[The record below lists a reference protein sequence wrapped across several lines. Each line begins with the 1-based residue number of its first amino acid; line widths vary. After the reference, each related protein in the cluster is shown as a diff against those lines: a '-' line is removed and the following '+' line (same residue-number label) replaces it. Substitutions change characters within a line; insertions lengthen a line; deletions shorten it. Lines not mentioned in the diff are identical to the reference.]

1 MMERMH
7 RCRVPLLVST
17 VLVVTLMASSSGIA
31 QNQTA
36 YEGPGLDFEY
46 PEQHMLFLKG
56 VEENHFL
63 DRNWTTITGLPS
75 GSASFSKTSSF
86 TLPTIVDAY
95 SSPTQEPFNFEGNI
109 SIRLFASLESA
120 SDICSTSDIPL
131 GGPLGSETQFYVSLT
146 MGGISAISGANSES
160 IVMSQDRTN
169 PHIFEVRA
177 ENVNISMNSG
187 EEIRLSIQVRH
198 ECAVS
203 GTLWWGTYDAR
214 TGVVFDGHIVEA
226 ELDVIVDQNRM
237 ARIEFTPFSPWGESD
252 FSAQSIELV
261 GPIPWSEMR
270 HGKHYE
276 DDWIDHFELP
286 DGFSK
291 GEGNR
296 TVLNWITDEPLV
308 PGNYML
314 DACLVLTDQDPG
326 ETCHSWVLLRFSV
339 PADEPPILGSAAAA
353 ALVFIGMLAWVGASL
368 RAGQLPLPAYGA
380 ILLLALSSSVT
391 ALSLPDIDSENYREG
406 AAAPNF
412 ILLSHNPDS
421 GAGSLSDLL
430 DDSDV
435 AVIGLFTPG
444 SPNAKR
450 QMTDFD
456 SAAKVLAIDGLSAS
470 FAQIA
475 TGEDVKAYN
484 LDDFANEINGSW
496 PLLLDDGTVGKSL
509 PSGPTDSVF
518 VIDSAGFIASWTPGS
533 MSPSDI
539 QSASEGASFGSGKSP
554 LGLLSM
560 AAGLSLLP
568 LLVLSLPSE
577 RNYKAPEEALIPG
590 VGIFMTMWAS
600 SSGFLLWAVP
610 IALLSALGLGS
621 HWILLEVILS
631 IILVYHGVSMLT
643 RGRVYEIEHLSR
655 LIHSRMGSKYRDWRG
670 AKRFSEDVYLGL
682 WLAWLSWLI
691 DPSMIAQGVG
701 SMARS
706 GILGAF
712 ISPLMLICFG
722 AAAGLVVAIL
732 RSITLLLGKYASII
746 GLLSVGVRPRAW
758 GVSIAIMGIWT
769 LISVSMGHLATSF

>member
-63 DRNWTTITGLPS
+63 DRNWTTVTGLPS

-314 DACLVLTDQDPG
+314 DACLVLSDQDPG

-353 ALVFIGMLAWVGASL
+353 AFVFTGMLAWVGASL

-577 RNYKAPEEALIPG
+577 RNYEAPEEALIPG

-600 SSGFLLWAVP
+600 SSGFLVWAVP

-631 IILVYHGVSMLT
+631 IILVYHGLSMLT

-769 LISVSMGHLATSF
+769 LISVSIGHLATSF